1 MVADQSGAPVA
12 PDAGHNRRMSNV
24 HQCPACELKFR
35 NRTELDYHWAEDHA
49 PPVEVDPRPAPE
61 GIPEDPRP

>member
-1 MVADQSGAPVA
+1 MMA
-12 PDAGHNRRMSNV
+12 NV

-49 PPVEVDPRPAPE
+49 PPVVPEPGPPAPE
-61 GIPEDPRP
+61 GPPEHGGP